1 MTQTNGKI
9 YCAHGLEE
17 LILLKWSY
25 YLRHSSDHFNLYQNT
40 KSIFHRSKTNS
51 SEIYMK
57 TQKTLNNK
65 AILRNKNKAGL
76 ISLSDI
82 NLYYKATVIK
92 TE

>member
-1 MTQTNGKI
+1 
-9 YCAHGLEE
+9 
-17 LILLKWSY
+17 
-25 YLRHSSDHFNLYQNT
+25 
-40 KSIFHRSKTNS
+40 
-51 SEIYMK
+51 MK